1 MTPTHTIPGFK
12 LEFALKEFV
21 KIFPEEPMKKPTLY
35 HVTRVATLLW
45 NLDYNEDIQIAGLL
59 HDALEDTEMT
69 RDFIEKNFGKSVLDI
84 VEANTKNENLPKIE
98 ALEDIVKRCSET
110 GLDAMIVKVAD
121 IYDNFCF
128 YTKMKNYPE
137 IERCQILMNF
147 VVKYKNPEWQTKIFE
162 KIDEVL
168 DFQIPSEEQ

>member
-1 MTPTHTIPGFK
+1 MATWFR

-21 KIFPEEPMKKPTLY
+21 KIFPEEPMKKPALY

-69 RDFIEKNFGKSVLDI
+69 ADFIEKNFGKHVLNI
-84 VEANTKNENLPKIE
+84 VEANTKNKNLPKIK
-98 ALEDIVKRCSET
+98 ALEDIVIRCKNV
-110 GLDAMIVKVAD
+110 GLDAMIIKVAD

-128 YTKMKNYPE
+128 YTKMQNYGE

-147 VVKYKNPEWQTKIFE
+147 VVKHKNPEWKTKIFE
-162 KIDEVL
+162 KIDEVVNYK
-168 DFQIPSEEQ
+168 IPN

>member
-1 MTPTHTIPGFK
+1 
-12 LEFALKEFV
+12 
-21 KIFPEEPMKKPTLY
+21 MK
-35 HVTRVATLLW
+35 
-45 NLDYNEDIQIAGLL
+45 
-59 HDALEDTEMT
+59 
-69 RDFIEKNFGKSVLDI
+69 KNFGKSVLDI
-84 VEANTKNENLPKIE
+84 VEANTKNESLPKIE

-128 YTKMKNYPE
+128 YTKMKNYGE

-168 DFQIPSEEQ
+168 DFHIPSEEQ

>member
-1 MTPTHTIPGFK
+1 MIPGFQ

-45 NLDYNEDIQIAGLL
+45 NLDYSEDIQIAGLL
-59 HDALEDTEMT
+59 HDALEDTTMT
-69 RDFIEKNFGKSVLDI
+69 EDFILHNFGQHILDI
-84 VEANTKNENLPKIE
+84 VKANTKNESLPKIE
-98 ALEDIVKRCSET
+98 ALEDIVSRCEKV

-128 YTKMKNYPE
+128 YTKMNNIPE
-137 IERCQILMNF
+137 IERCQILMGF
-147 VVKYKNPEWQTKIFE
+147 VVKYKHDDWQTKIFE
-162 KIDEVL
+162 KIDEVMNYKV
-168 DFQIPSEEQ
+168 SV